1 MDNRI
6 DLNAVAIFV
15 RIVETGS
22 LSAAARTLQI
32 PKTTVSKRL
41 AVLEEALGLA
51 LITRTTR
58 KLRLTEA
65 GKAYFEHS
73 QVAVRRLE
81 QARAEMSS
89 ARDHPSGL
97 LKITAPVDISHTV
110 LAKVTDAFILRYPGV
125 TVELMVTNRIV
136 DLLGEGIDLAV
147 RAGALR
153 DSRLV
158 GRRFMELTSNLY
170 ASPEY
175 LRRHKVPLQP
185 QDLSSADFIAFK
197 GMQGLHLVKGRSSVK
212 INVKPRVIVD
222 DLETVRELVTLGTG
236 IGWLPDFLA
245 QTDGGKLLPAVP
257 EWRANPAGDVH
268 FLYAN
273 PKHPSINVTAF
284 VALAI
289 EMLPSI
295 LRGAM
300 QR

>member
-41 AVLEEALGLA
+41 AVLEEALGVA

-73 QVAVRRLE
+73 LAAVRRLE
-81 QARAEMSS
+81 QARVEMTS

-110 LAKVTDAFILRYPGV
+110 LGRVTDAFLLRYPGV
-125 TVELMVTNRIV
+125 RIEMMVTNRVV
-136 DLLGEGIDLAV
+136 DILGEGIDLAV
-147 RAGALR
+147 RAGAMR
-153 DSRLV
+153 DSGLV

-185 QDLSSADFIAFK
+185 VFCRLYWLRRNAAALCCQGTFIREITA
-197 GMQGLHLVKGRSSVK
+197 
-212 INVKPRVIVD
+212 KPRIIVD
-222 DLETVRELVTLGTG
+222 DLETVKELVTLGTG

-245 QTDGGKLLPAVP
+245 QTDAGKLLPAVP
-257 EWRANPAGDVH
+257 EWRANSAGDVH

-273 PKHPSINVTAF
+273 PKHPSINVKAF

-295 LRGAM
+295 LRGATT
-300 QR
+300 R

>member
-22 LSAAARTLQI
+22 LSAAARTLHL

-41 AVLEEALGLA
+41 AVLEETLGLA
-51 LITRTTR
+51 LMTRTTR

-65 GKAYFEHS
+65 GKTYFEHG
-73 QVAVRRLE
+73 QAAVRRLE
-81 QARAEMSS
+81 QARVEMSS
-89 ARDHPSGL
+89 AGDHPSGL
-97 LKITAPVDISHTV
+97 LKITSGVAICHSV
-110 LAKVTDAFILRYPGV
+110 LAKVIGAFVLRYPGV
-125 TVELMVTNRIV
+125 KVELLVSNRVV
-136 DLLGEGIDLAV
+136 DFLGEGIDLAV

-153 DSRLV
+153 DSSFV
-158 GRRFMELTSNLY
+158 GRRFMAMTSNLY

-175 LRRHKVPLQP
+175 LRRHKTPLQP
-185 QDLSSADFIAFK
+185 QDLSSADFIAFT
-197 GMQGLHLVKGRSSVK
+197 GMRRLHLTKGRSSVR
-212 INVKPRVIVD
+212 INVKPRITVD

-245 QTDGGKLLPAVP
+245 QTDVGKLLPAVP
-257 EWRANPAGDVH
+257 EWRANSAGDVH

-273 PKHPSINVTAF
+273 PKHPSINVKAF

-300 QR
+300 PK

>member
-41 AVLEEALGLA
+41 AGLEEALGVA

-58 KLRLTEA
+58 KLHLTET

-73 QVAVRRLE
+73 QAAVRRLE

-89 ARDHPSGL
+89 ARDRPSGL

-110 LAKVTDAFILRYPGV
+110 LAKVTDAFVLRYPGV
-125 TVELMVTNRIV
+125 QVQLMVTNRIV
-136 DLLGEGIDLAV
+136 DFLGEGIDLAV
-147 RAGALR
+147 RAGAMR
-153 DSRLV
+153 DSSLV
-158 GRRFMELTSNLY
+158 GRRFMEMTSNLY

-185 QDLSSADFIAFK
+185 HDLASADFVGFT
-197 GMQGLHLVKGRSSVK
+197 GLQRLYLVKGRSSVK
-212 INVKPRVIVD
+212 INVKARVIVD
-222 DLETVRELVTLGTG
+222 DLETVKELVTLGTG
-236 IGWLPDFLA
+236 IGWLPDFHA
-245 QTDGGKLLPAVP
+245 QTDAGKLLPAVP
-257 EWRANPAGDVH
+257 GWRANSVGDVH

-273 PKHPSINVTAF
+273 PKHPSINVKSF

-300 QR
+300 PR